1 MQSTNTKRLRARI
14 AMILL
19 DAVAVNISYFIAL
32 LVRYYVHFEFKA
44 SAAKYLPMFYEFAPI
59 YTVLCLVVFYL
70 MKMYHGMWKYA
81 GLSEMNRILAACVIT
96 SVAHVVFTVA
106 FFEPMSPSYYLIGGI
121 IQLVLIAGSR
131 FGYRIWRDER
141 NLLAAR
147 KQASRNV
154 MIIGASETG
163 RRAVKYLQLDA
174 AMSYRPACIVDTWE
188 NDTGRVMEGIPVIG
202 GVPSVREAIS
212 KYDIKEILFAD
223 PMLTPED
230 RNEINEAA
238 REKGLEVQNFNASF
252 FGEDKGSAKR
262 ARDYGAEIKELHHIA
277 IIVSSEKSIEFYGKL
292 GFREIDRMDR
302 GYDIIVMM
310 EGPCLLE
317 FYIDPTHPPRVN
329 RPEALGLRH
338 LALQVDNLEQA
349 IAKLDGIEI
358 EPIREIGGKRFTF
371 IKDPDGLPIKLHE

>member
-1 MQSTNTKRLRARI
+1 MKRLRARI
-14 AMILL
+14 AMILF
-19 DAVAVNISYFIAL
+19 DAFAVNISYFIAL
-32 LVRYYVHFEFKA
+32 LVRYYVHFEFRA
-44 SAAKYLPMFYEFAPI
+44 SAAKYLPMFYEFAPF
-59 YTVLCLVVFYL
+59 YTLLCLIVFYL

-81 GLSEMNRILAACVIT
+81 GLSEMNRILTACVIT
-96 SVAHVVFTVA
+96 SVAHAVVTVV
-106 FFEPMSPSYYLIGGI
+106 FFEPISPSYYLIGGI
-121 IQLVLIAGSR
+121 IQFVLIAGSR
-131 FGYRIWRDER
+131 FGYRIWTDEK

-163 RRAVKYLQLDA
+163 RRSIKYLQLDE
-174 AMSYRPACIVDTWE
+174 AMSYRPTCIVDTWE
-188 NDTGRVMEGIPVIG
+188 SEAGRVMEGIPVIG

-230 RNEINEAA
+230 RNEINEIAK
-238 REKGLEVQNFNASF
+238 ENGLEVQNFNASF
-252 FGEDKGSAKR
+252 FGGDTSVTKR
-262 ARDYGAEIKELHHIA
+262 AQDDGTDIKELHHIA
-277 IIVSSEKSIEFYGKL
+277 IIVSTEKSIEFYGKL
-292 GFREIDRMDR
+292 GFHEIDRMDR

-329 RPEALGLRH
+329 RPEAMGLRH
-338 LALQVDNLEQA
+338 LALKVDNLEQT
-349 IAKLDGIEI
+349 IAKLNGIEV
-358 EPIREIGGKRFTF
+358 EPVREVGGKHVTF